1 MTFSPVVR
9 YKLPHPNPPL
19 TKGRGLDFLIS
30 PKERGL
36 DFLISPKERGLDFLI
51 SPLCKQGIFILGGK
65 KEKKSDLL
73 LIKLQKYH
81 YFLSFKIC

>member
-1 MTFSPVVR
+1 MFIT
-9 YKLPHPNPPL
+9 LLL
-19 TKGRGLDFLIS
+19 TLSLTSTTQIVFAQNTVEQL
-30 PKERGL
+30 
-36 DFLISPKERGLDFLI
+36 F
-51 SPLCKQGIFILGGK
+51 KQGIFILGGK

>member
-1 MTFSPVVR
+1 MTNRRNFLKKMAVFST
-9 YKLPHPNPPL
+9 LSL
-19 TKGRGLDFLIS
+19 GGCGWQLA
-30 PKERGL
+30 
-36 DFLISPKERGLDFLI
+36 
-51 SPLCKQGIFILGGK
+51 KQGIFILGGK